1 MQYAPSCYACYA
13 LSGRKYSFLD
23 TYVTPRHPVL
33 ENINKYYAISQKRL
47 SLQTLALTL
56 FNSFLG
62 TIPVILAVL

>member
-1 MQYAPSCYACYA
+1 MQYAPSCYA

-47 SLQTLALTL
+47 SL
-56 FNSFLG
+56 
-62 TIPVILAVL
+62 